1 MLRSAYMSERF
12 GSWDLESLVAVG
24 GLGEI
29 WRATRDDGPPRAI
42 KRLHTHLVRNPE
54 ARAQFSQEQ
63 RLATDL
69 PGHPSVVRGLEAG
82 EIDGRPYLVLE
93 LAPGEDLRRILIPP
107 RVDGAAATVVLPRSR
122 GIAIVRGACA
132 GVAHLHAH
140 GWVHGDINPSNLI
153 VEARRDGDGVVVVDL
168 GVARRIGEA
177 GAVRGTAAYMA
188 PEQVRGGA
196 WTPATDVFALGV
208 VMWELSAGTRLFHR
222 GPTWLSQAA
231 VVEEA
236 APALR
241 DPALDAV
248 AQAAL
253 AKDPARRPRDAAA
266 LGLLLAALATAAC
279 EPAAPPPTPPAVT
292 RPAHANMA
300 APPPPDAAVRPAC
313 IYAELALDYRALPTT
328 MREQGM
334 ASFVS
339 EQVSD
344 LRGDVP
350 PPHAVE
356 MRTQP
361 GTSSVWAVF
370 RGEPLAIERA
380 VCAETLARYRKSGPK
395 IPVIMTDAAR
405 VAVDCGPCPAP

>member
-1 MLRSAYMSERF
+1 MLPSAYMSERF
-12 GSWDLESLVAVG
+12 GRWDLESLVAVG

-29 WRATRDDGPPRAI
+29 WRGSRDNGPPRAI
-42 KRLHTHLVRNPE
+42 KRLHTHLVRNAE

-69 PGHPSVVRGLEAG
+69 PVHPGVVHGLEAG
-82 EIDGRPYLVLE
+82 EVDGRPYLVLE

-107 RVDGAAATVVLPRSR
+107 RVDGAPATVVLPRAR

-153 VEARRDGDGVVVVDL
+153 VEARRDGDAVLVVDL
-168 GVARRIGEA
+168 GVARRAGEA
-177 GAVRGTAAYMA
+177 GTVRGTAAYMA

-222 GPTWLSQAA
+222 GPPWLSQAA
-231 VVEEA
+231 VVEED

-279 EPAAPPPTPPAVT
+279 ETAAPPAPPAPGVAT
-292 RPAHANMA
+292 PA
-300 APPPPDAAVRPAC
+300 PPDAALRPDC

-339 EQVSD
+339 AQVSD
-344 LRGDVP
+344 MRGDVP
-350 PPHAVE
+350 PPHTVE

-361 GTSSVWAVF
+361 GTSSFWAVF
-370 RGEPLAIERA
+370 SGEPLAIERA
-380 VCAETLARYRKSGPK
+380 VCAETLARYRKNGPK
-395 IPVIMTDAAR
+395 IPVIMTDAAQ
-405 VAVDCGPCPAP
+405 VVVDCGPCPAP